1 MSLLL
6 VMVITGFSLP
16 WVRRNKFE
24 WFYYMHHLF
33 IPLLLFVCLHYSGA
47 LIYLIPGIA
56 IYSVDKI
63 MGLLAYKSTLEADTR
78 MVSSDVVEITV
89 KLAKGVRYHA
99 GQYVFLNVPEISHRE
114 WHPFSVTSA
123 PTNRDNDKIVFHLK
137 TAGTWTRDVIAAQQQ
152 RLRVRLDGFYGDL
165 SQLEHYKDGVM
176 LVGDGIGVTPM
187 VSLTMGLLR
196 HSLQKVTLIWVVRTI
211 DEFQIFSKELC
222 QARVRYGSRLVVK
235 VWITLSQPEPVPV
248 EKEGHDTE
256 LASDGVDRDTMKE
269 LSPNDQFLRVVNFLQ
284 STESQYT
291 PSVTKSLKHNDSV
304 DSSSDEADLFVPAG
318 LSNAPAANSIVM
330 ALAIWMGVNSYAV
343 GSWIVQKN
351 EKISD
356 PRENSTLLN
365 LCLLCVFLLVTIA
378 LVVVVR
384 HFVTKMHSSSPS
396 ETMVDYTV
404 GMVDNTVGDKTDDKF
419 SNNEST
425 NSNSLSACSERDVA
439 NIEEPAEDKSA
450 IPSEE
455 DVLQS
460 MIEGRIGCRPNLQEE
475 FNEGTVHQADIGVVA
490 CGPYAMIQ
498 QINGICN
505 SGSFTWGTK
514 EGGAFFAFTEDE
526 WEW

>member
-1 MSLLL
+1 
-6 VMVITGFSLP
+6 
-16 WVRRNKFE
+16 
-24 WFYYMHHLF
+24 
-33 IPLLLFVCLHYSGA
+33 
-47 LIYLIPGIA
+47 
-56 IYSVDKI
+56 
-63 MGLLAYKSTLEADTR
+63 
-78 MVSSDVVEITV
+78 
-89 KLAKGVRYHA
+89 
-99 GQYVFLNVPEISHRE
+99 
-114 WHPFSVTSA
+114 
-123 PTNRDNDKIVFHLK
+123 
-137 TAGTWTRDVIAAQQQ
+137 
-152 RLRVRLDGFYGDL
+152 
-165 SQLEHYKDGVM
+165 M
-176 LVGDGIGVTPM
+176 LVGGGIGVTPM

-378 LVVVVR
+378 LAVVVR

-404 GMVDNTVGDKTDDKF
+404 GMVDNTVSDKTDDKF

-505 SGSFTWGTK
+505 TGSFTWGTK
-514 EGGAFFAFTEDE
+514 EGGAFFAFTEDD